1 MEKEKTVGK
10 IECWPIEKLKARR
23 IETRADLS
31 MICPAKTGEGDYI
44 RTSTRHEKGESRI
57 GRTALATFIDSVGR
71 SRVVPGLA
79 SPTNAMQEESWGE
92 ARVSLGA
99 VRAR

>member
-1 MEKEKTVGK
+1 M
-10 IECWPIEKLKARR
+10 CWPIDKIKARR
-23 IETRADLS
+23 IETHAGLS
-31 MICPAKTGEGDYI
+31 MIYPAKTGEGDYI

-71 SRVVPGLA
+71 SRVVPDLA

>member
-10 IECWPIEKLKARR
+10 IECWPIEKIKARR

-57 GRTALATFIDSVGR
+57 GRTALTTFIDSVGR

-79 SPTNAMQEESWGE
+79 SQTIAMQEESWGE

>member
-10 IECWPIEKLKARR
+10 IKCWPIDKIKARR
-23 IETRADLS
+23 IETHAGLS
-31 MICPAKTGEGDYI
+31 MIYPAKTGEGDFK
-44 RTSTRHEKGESRI
+44 RTSTRHEKRESRI

-79 SPTNAMQEESWGE
+79 SPTIAMQEESWGE

>member
-1 MEKEKTVGK
+1 M
-10 IECWPIEKLKARR
+10 CWPIDKIKARR
-23 IETRADLS
+23 IETHAGLS

-79 SPTNAMQEESWGE
+79 SPTIAMQEESWGE

>member
-10 IECWPIEKLKARR
+10 IKCWPIDKIKARR

>member
-1 MEKEKTVGK
+1 M
-10 IECWPIEKLKARR
+10 CWPIDKIKARR
-23 IETRADLS
+23 IETHAGLS
-31 MICPAKTGEGDYI
+31 MIYPAKTGEGDYI

-79 SPTNAMQEESWGE
+79 SPTIAMQEESWGE

>member
-1 MEKEKTVGK
+1 M
-10 IECWPIEKLKARR
+10 CWPIDKIKARR
-23 IETRADLS
+23 IETHAGLS
-31 MICPAKTGEGDYI
+31 MIYPAKTGEGDYI